1 LINRY
6 KMPEHF
12 TVTIADNDVAV
23 ARNTAVN
30 VEPPWTASTALRI
43 SLKPESL
50 LDATS
55 TFKAYKQPAH
65 AERAFCSRLDIRRRG
80 SGDSHSKPLKTGF
93 FRYEMHDYRRGVKNY
108 EPDFSALDSD

>member
-1 LINRY
+1 MTNRY

-50 LDATS
+50 DVTS
-55 TFKAYKQPAH
+55 TFKAYKQLAH
-65 AERAFCSRLDIRRRG
+65 AERAYCSQLDIRRRG
-80 SGDSHSKPLKTGF
+80 SGKWSTQS
-93 FRYEMHDYRRGVKNY
+93 R
-108 EPDFSALDSD
+108 